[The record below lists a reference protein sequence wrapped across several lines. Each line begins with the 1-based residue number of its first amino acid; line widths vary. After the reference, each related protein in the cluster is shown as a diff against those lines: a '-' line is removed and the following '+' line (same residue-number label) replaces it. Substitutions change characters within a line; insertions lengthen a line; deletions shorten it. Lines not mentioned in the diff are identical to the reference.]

1 MASGSFEL
9 ESRIEGRLVRGV
21 RAAGGLCW
29 KVTAE
34 RGAPDRIAVLP
45 GGRVVWIELKRPG
58 GTVARAQEYQ
68 HRRLRALGHE
78 VLVLRSRGE
87 VDGFL
92 AGLAQGDLG
101 R

>member
-1 MASGSFEL
+1 M
-9 ESRIEGRLVRGV
+9 
-21 RAAGGLCW
+21 
-29 KVTAE
+29 
-34 RGAPDRIAVLP
+34 
-45 GGRVVWIELKRPG
+45 WIELKRPG

-92 AGLAQGDLG
+92 AGLAQGDPG